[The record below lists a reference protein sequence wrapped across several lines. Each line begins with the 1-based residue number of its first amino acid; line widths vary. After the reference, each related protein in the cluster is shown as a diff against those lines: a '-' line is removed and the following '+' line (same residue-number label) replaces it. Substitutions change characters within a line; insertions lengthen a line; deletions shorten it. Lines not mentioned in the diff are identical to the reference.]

1 MVEFVSTSGDP
12 QLKQQV
18 HQKLHEYL
26 FHEEND
32 LIASHSDTLRSSL
45 EYLKEEMN
53 LIGELQN
60 NREAVSTRQY
70 LGIVQD
76 SIDEKI
82 SLLEMLR
89 EKMVQ
94 FTYKLE
100 RVEEIDEQTEARRGN

>member
-1 MVEFVSTSGDP
+1 M
-12 QLKQQV
+12 
-18 HQKLHEYL
+18 
-26 FHEEND
+26 
-32 LIASHSDTLRSSL
+32 
-45 EYLKEEMN
+45 
-53 LIGELQN
+53 
-60 NREAVSTRQY
+60 
-70 LGIVQD
+70 QD